1 MRKRAQTWKQT
12 AWNVSLMMLAKQC
25 MINAV
30 GTNQKQIL
38 SLSNLKHN
46 LINDPDLASVPPEL
60 LPRYSDTICSHW
72 LRLHLIFQWIWK
84 NFLHEMLFS
93 TCGIYNRWRK
103 IHRQFCIRDGKG
115 FLSFLR
121 LVGTSYIKKYA
132 SAFNATTPQSHYTE
146 LSEPNRHMSIKQQ
159 HINWLDD
166 VRNNIWDRTQFEYG
180 TKC

>member
-1 MRKRAQTWKQT
+1 
-12 AWNVSLMMLAKQC
+12 

-30 GTNQKQIL
+30 GTNQKRIL

-132 SAFNATTPQSHYTE
+132 SAAMVNSCCAHNCTTRDTKETREAGITFYRIPAKEPKRTLWLNAIGRKKLQPEAAHGYLQPA
-146 LSEPNRHMSIKQQ
+146 LR
-159 HINWLDD
+159 
-166 VRNNIWDRTQFEYG
+166 RR
-180 TKC
+180 